1 MSIQIISTPTGVV
14 VQLHTAHAKAHLIP
28 ALPLDLM
35 SSPIK
40 AYFDERLAVRQ
51 QQGYVEEDAATLA
64 VFDCSIAQAK
74 GMLKTF
80 APVLPE
86 PQPHELLQFQLF
98 PQLRDQS
105 HLSTTNQS
113 GNSLAHDADSAPADS
128 TLNFAR
134 LVNPS
139 PGIYPIVDS
148 AAQLEPLMAAG
159 SEIIQL
165 RIKSE
170 SLTPAIEQDIRRAVS
185 IASRYPRSQLFINDY
200 WQSAIDCGA
209 YGVHL
214 GQEDLLCADLGA
226 IARAGL
232 RLGVSSH
239 AFWEVARAA
248 TLCPSYIACGPVF
261 PTRAKAMPWIPQG
274 VDNLRYWSALLPFPV
289 IGIGGINT
297 ENLKEIAATGCS
309 SASVIAAITNSPQ
322 PDKALAILQAEWL
335 RYQQSQTPKEQPPTR
350 KAAVLARPTLR

>member
-14 VQLHTAHAKAHLIP
+14 VELHTPHAKAHLIP

-35 SSPIK
+35 SSSMR
-40 AYFDERLAVRQ
+40 AYFDQRLAARQ
-51 QQGYVEEDAATLA
+51 QQGYVEADAATLA

-74 GMLKTF
+74 GILKTW
-80 APVLPE
+80 APAMPE

-98 PQLRDQS
+98 PQLKDQ
-105 HLSTTNQS
+105 
-113 GNSLAHDADSAPADS
+113 DSAFAYSAP
-128 TLNFAR
+128 NFAR
-134 LVNPS
+134 LLNPT

-148 AAQLEPLMAAG
+148 TAELEPLMAAG
-159 SEIIQL
+159 AEIIQL
-165 RIKSE
+165 RIKSD
-170 SLTPAIEQDIRRAVS
+170 SLTPAIEQEIRRAVS
-185 IASRYPRSQLFINDY
+185 IASHYPRSQLFINDY
-200 WQSAIDCGA
+200 WQTAIECGA

-248 TLCPSYIACGPVF
+248 TLFPSYIACGPVF

-297 ENLKEIAATGCS
+297 DNLKEIAATGCG
-309 SASVIAAITNSPQ
+309 SASVIAAITNSPE
-322 PDKALAILQAEWL
+322 PAKAFAALKAQWHSCLQDQAQ
-335 RYQQSQTPKEQPPTR
+335 QQSRTTQQ
-350 KAAVLARPTLR
+350 AVALARPTLI

>member
-14 VQLHTAHAKAHLIP
+14 VELHTVHAKAHLIP

-35 SSPIK
+35 SSSMK
-40 AYFDERLAVRQ
+40 AYFDQRLAARQ

-64 VFDCSIAQAK
+64 VFDCSIAQTK
-74 GMLKTF
+74 GILKTLTP
-80 APVLPE
+80 AMPE
-86 PQPHELLQFQLF
+86 PQPHEPQQHEPQTHELLQFQLF
-98 PQLRDQS
+98 PQLKDQDRAFAY
-105 HLSTTNQS
+105 ST
-113 GNSLAHDADSAPADS
+113 P
-128 TLNFAR
+128 NFAR
-134 LVNPS
+134 LLNPT

-148 AAQLEPLMAAG
+148 AAELEPLMAAG
-159 SEIIQL
+159 AEIIQL
-165 RIKSE
+165 RIKSD
-170 SLTPAIEQDIRRAVS
+170 SLTPAIEQEIRRAVS
-185 IASRYPRSQLFINDY
+185 IASHYPRSQLFINDY
-200 WQSAIDCGA
+200 WQTAIECGA

-289 IGIGGINT
+289 IGIGGINAD
-297 ENLKEIAATGCS
+297 NLKEIAATGCG

-322 PDKALAILQAEWL
+322 PANAFAALKAQWHSCLQDQAQ
-335 RYQQSQTPKEQPPTR
+335 QQSGTVQQ
-350 KAAVLARPTLR
+350 AVALARPTLI